1 MVREPICFFKLQLN
15 CQYIAPPP
23 EAYLRYRNLNLIC
36 IHTYVILKDYV
47 VVLRGFFNMLEI
59 LNSVER
65 KNKILEQLYNVNG
78 DVLWVLN

>member
-1 MVREPICFFKLQLN
+1 
-15 CQYIAPPP
+15 
-23 EAYLRYRNLNLIC
+23 
-36 IHTYVILKDYV
+36 
-47 VVLRGFFNMLEI
+47 MLEI